1 MKKYELWENTELWLI
16 SFKTIFTTNA
26 SYRPESTGFVTMF
39 EVDRQFDKY
48 RYLAS
53 NEEGIIKHRALF
65 SKTALDG
72 FGGIDFFCP
81 KDTTKLDRKD
91 LILYTNLTVHS
102 SRFWE
107 LLNDNNL

>member
-1 MKKYELWENTELWLI
+1 MKKLEMCPWKNTELWLENSSPI
-16 SFKTIFTTNA
+16 LTSSFA
-26 SYRPESTGFVTMF
+26 GFVTIF
-39 EVDRQFDKY
+39 EIDKLFDKY
-48 RYLAS
+48 RYIAS

-72 FGGIDFFCP
+72 FGGISLSP
-81 KDTTKLDRKD
+81 TLSIKLDQKD